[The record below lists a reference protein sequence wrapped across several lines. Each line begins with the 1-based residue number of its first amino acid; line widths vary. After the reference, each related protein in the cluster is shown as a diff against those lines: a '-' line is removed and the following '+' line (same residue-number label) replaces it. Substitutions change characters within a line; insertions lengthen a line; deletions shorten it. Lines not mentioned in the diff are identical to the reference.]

1 MHSLPGC
8 GHASLRRPHPL
19 MHGKSSLAA
28 RSNPRP
34 RVIIPRSCIA
44 ATPRNRTGQWDRPRW
59 CHNMALVRMG
69 CRLYIAGSAAGYT
82 LWGHRTAP
90 HACKSGLGAS
100 SNQYLTTC
108 YASLV
113 HGYAGCNPH
122 GANGIDLTGI
132 TIDAVSGGG
141 VQVILCGVC
150 CMVYLAGPRILQA
163 PMEEGMAQLWSRCPR
178 ATESSSLLHF
188 GIFLSRRPRCL
199 GQCGL

>member
-1 MHSLPGC
+1 MAAVGASYARLRAC
-8 GHASLRRPHPL
+8 GVEAAAPL
-19 MHGKSSLAA
+19 LHGKSSLAA

-44 ATPRNRTGQWDRPRW
+44 ARPRTRTGQRDRPRW

-69 CRLYIAGSAAGYT
+69 CMLYIAGSAAGYT
-82 LWGHRTAP
+82 LWEHRTAP
-90 HACKSGLGAS
+90 HAGKSGLGAR

-113 HGYAGCNPH
+113 HGYEGCNPH

-150 CMVYLAGPRILQA
+150 CRLYLAGTPGPRILQA
-163 PMEEGMAQLWSRCPR
+163 PMEEGMALCCSRWRPAADSCK
-178 ATESSSLLHF
+178 LLP
-188 GIFLSRRPRCL
+188 L
-199 GQCGL
+199 